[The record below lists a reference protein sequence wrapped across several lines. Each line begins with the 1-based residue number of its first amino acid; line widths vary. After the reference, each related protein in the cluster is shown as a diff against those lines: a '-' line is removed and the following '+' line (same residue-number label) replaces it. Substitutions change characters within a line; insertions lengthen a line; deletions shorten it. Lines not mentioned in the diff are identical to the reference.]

1 MFFPE
6 YPAVP
11 LKYGDSGNDV
21 ESMQAAMNVI
31 LAKYPTHDVLVEDGY
46 FGNETDI
53 AVRRFQQNV
62 GLPQDGIVGEY
73 TWISIFALANVIYE
87 S

>member
-11 LKYGDSGNDV
+11 LKYGDRGNDV

-46 FGNETDI
+46 FGNATDN
-53 AVRRFQQNV
+53 AVRRFQQHV
-62 GLPQDGIVGEY
+62 GLAQDGVVGAY
-73 TWISIFALANVIYE
+73 TWISIFALANVVYE
-87 S
+87 A

>member
-1 MFFPE
+1 MFFPK

-11 LKYGDSGNDV
+11 LKYGDRGNDV

-53 AVRRFQQNV
+53 AVRRFQQHV
-62 GLPQDGIVGEY
+62 GLAEDGVVGRY

>member
-1 MFFPE
+1 MYFPE
-6 YPAVP
+6 YPEIP
-11 LKYGDSGNDV
+11 LKYGDRGDKV
-21 ESMQAAMNVI
+21 ETMQAAMNVI

-46 FGNETDI
+46 FGDETDT
-53 AVRRFQQNV
+53 AVRHFQQHV
-62 GLPQDGIVGEY
+62 GLNQDGVVGRY

>member
-11 LKYGDSGNDV
+11 LKYGDRGNDV

-53 AVRRFQQNV
+53 AVRRFQQHV
-62 GLPQDGIVGEY
+62 GLAEDGVVGRY
-73 TWISIFALANVIYE
+73 TCISIFALANVIYE

>member
-1 MFFPE
+1 MYFPD
-6 YPAVP
+6 YPPKA
-11 LKYGDSGNDV
+11 LKYGDSGAEV
-21 ESMQAAMNVI
+21 ETMQAAMNVI
-31 LAKYPTHDVLVEDGY
+31 LAKYPTHDILVEDGY

-53 AVRRFQQNV
+53 AVRRFQQHV
-62 GLPQDGIVGEY
+62 GLAEDGVVGRY

>member
-1 MFFPE
+1 MYFPE
-6 YPAVP
+6 YPETP
-11 LKYGDSGNDV
+11 LKYGDSGSNV
-21 ESMQAAMNVI
+21 EAMQAAMNVI

-53 AVRRFQQNV
+53 AVRRLQQHV
-62 GLPQDGIVGEY
+62 GLREDGVVGRY
-73 TWISIFALANVIYE
+73 TWISIFAIANVIYE